1 MTDIEA
7 LLRKYD
13 EDISKAADEV
23 VEGYKE
29 RGGRTPY
36 NPDLYDDE
44 LFDPLID
51 AKDEHLS
58 GAGTLIAALIRHGRL
73 MDAWDLVSGDVS
85 RDLYKAAVERLS

>member
-1 MTDIEA
+1 MDIKA
-7 LLRKYD
+7 LLGQYD
-13 EDISKAADEV
+13 EDVAKAADEV
-23 VEGYKE
+23 VEGYAE

-51 AKDEHLS
+51 AKREHLS
-58 GAGTLIAALIRHGRL
+58 GIATLIAALIRHDKL
-73 MDAWDLVSGDVS
+73 TDAWDLVSGDVS

>member
-1 MTDIEA
+1 MMDVET
-7 LLRKYD
+7 LLRQYD

-23 VEGYKE
+23 AEGYAE

-51 AKDEHLS
+51 AKREHLS
-58 GAGTLIAALIRHGRL
+58 DAGTLIAALIRHDKL
-73 MDAWDLVSGDVS
+73 MDAWNLVSGDVS